1 MATLQEGMPH
11 AAIVTVGDELLCGD
25 IANANGTWLAR
36 ELEGLGVRVRII
48 ATLPDDRE
56 SIASFVRWART
67 DNDVVVV
74 TGGLGTTP
82 DDVTRDSVA
91 DAFVVERTLDEGL
104 AAELT
109 EAGGH
114 AAAFASEWCRL
125 PDGSRLLGRASGGA
139 PAFAIGNVYVLAG
152 LPAEMK
158 ATFATIRTEL
168 RAGPARHTWRRT
180 YRTTEDQIGTVLV
193 DLQRRHEDVSVGSY
207 PRFGPQGGEVE
218 LVLRAATPGALTA
231 AAGAV
236 EAALAD
242 RGR

>member
-91 DAFVVERTLDEGL
+91 DAFGVERALDEGL

-114 AAAFASEWCRL
+114 AAAFASEWC
-125 PDGSRLLGRASGGA
+125 SS
-139 PAFAIGNVYVLAG
+139 IS
-152 LPAEMK
+152 
-158 ATFATIRTEL
+158 
-168 RAGPARHTWRRT
+168 
-180 YRTTEDQIGTVLV
+180 
-193 DLQRRHEDVSVGSY
+193 SVGTRTCRSA
-207 PRFGPQGGEVE
+207 RIRGSAR
-218 LVLRAATPGALTA
+218 RAARWSSSCARQP
-231 AAGAV
+231 
-236 EAALAD
+236 
-242 RGR
+242 RRR